1 MSTEKVVNKF
11 STLDSEEEE
20 KDDSSIFDF
29 KQEQAQGL
37 TKPSNTPTTEQSPQV
52 VPQRSQLEDFPL
64 AVRDQESLSSGISSN
79 NTNTP
84 KKQNSQP
91 DKRRFS
97 SDQ

>member
-37 TKPSNTPTTEQSPQV
+37 TKPSNTPMTEQSPQV
-52 VPQRSQLEDFPL
+52 VP
-64 AVRDQESLSSGISSN
+64 
-79 NTNTP
+79 
-84 KKQNSQP
+84 
-91 DKRRFS
+91 
-97 SDQ
+97 